1 MTHQSVF
8 SSARG
13 LRNKNPFNIK
23 KTGIN
28 WQGETTGDDPTFE
41 TFTSHEMGIRAGARL
56 LLNYE
61 QKHGLNTVSQIIS
74 RFAPGTENDTAAY
87 IDHVADHLGLHPD
100 EPFSVSA
107 RLPELSA
114 VIIEHENGINPFSDR
129 FIADSVALA

>member
-28 WQGETTGDDPTFE
+28 WQGETDGGDATFE
-41 TFTSHEMGIRAGARL
+41 TFSSHEMGIRAGARL

-74 RFAPGTENDTAAY
+74 RFAPGTENNTGAY
-87 IDHVADHLGLHPD
+87 IEHVSDQLNVHPD
-100 EPFSVSA
+100 EPFSVRG
-107 RLPELSA
+107 RLVDLTKA
-114 VIIEHENGINPFSDR
+114 IIRHENGINPFSDQ